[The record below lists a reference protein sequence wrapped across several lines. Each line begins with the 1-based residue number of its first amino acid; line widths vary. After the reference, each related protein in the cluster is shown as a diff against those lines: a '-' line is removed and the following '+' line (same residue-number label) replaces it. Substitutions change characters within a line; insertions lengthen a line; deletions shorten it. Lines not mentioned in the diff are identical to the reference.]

1 MEQDKVYFE
10 VRVVEPGRMLIGAS
24 RGFAVGV
31 TRWSDGDSDARLQ
44 ENSCCALN
52 QADLPTCLEFFVN
65 GASFATGDFRELR
78 HTYCFAPYPCTGRP
92 GMGLHLQNSWPP
104 KAKSRRVSEVL
115 RVRGLSLIFDPLHC
129 RHSAAFEVRGFKTL
143 MLTRSLIG

>member
-1 MEQDKVYFE
+1 MTYTSPRVAPGISGEADTVLGGTGLILASTPMEQDKVYFE

-44 ENSCCALN
+44 ENSVRQSFVEFGNPNGLSIEKNDMNCCALN

-65 GASFATGDFRELR
+65 GASFATGTLTCIDFKRL
-78 HTYCFAPYPCTGRP
+78 
-92 GMGLHLQNSWPP
+92 
-104 KAKSRRVSEVL
+104 
-115 RVRGLSLIFDPLHC
+115 C
-129 RHSAAFEVRGFKTL
+129 RFCD
-143 MLTRSLIG
+143 

>member
-1 MEQDKVYFE
+1 MTYTSPRVAPGISGEADTVLGGTGLILASTPMEQDKVYFE

-44 ENSCCALN
+44 ETSVRQSALRWVDVVVLASDDSNCCALN

-65 GASFATGDFRELR
+65 GASFATGTLTCIDFKRL
-78 HTYCFAPYPCTGRP
+78 
-92 GMGLHLQNSWPP
+92 
-104 KAKSRRVSEVL
+104 
-115 RVRGLSLIFDPLHC
+115 C
-129 RHSAAFEVRGFKTL
+129 RFCDVV
-143 MLTRSLIG
+143 